1 MMRHLALIPHYHELS
16 GVALELITMIADQ
29 RHLCTTDILKKM
41 KELNVFFVVFSS
53 LLYFCI
59 IFTGLS

>member
-41 KELNVFFVVFSS
+41 EELDD
-53 LLYFCI
+53 
-59 IFTGLS
+59 G

>member
-41 KELNVFFVVFSS
+41 KELNE
-53 LLYFCI
+53 
-59 IFTGLS
+59 G